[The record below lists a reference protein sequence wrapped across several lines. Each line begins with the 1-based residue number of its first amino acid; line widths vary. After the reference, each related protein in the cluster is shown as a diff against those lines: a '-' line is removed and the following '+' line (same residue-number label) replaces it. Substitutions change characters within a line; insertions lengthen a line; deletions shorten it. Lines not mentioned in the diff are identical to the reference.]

1 MRLAD
6 PLGKL
11 QLLTSEAATQ
21 WLNEPMIQ
29 FTVSAALADWASELE
44 VPLMVM
50 V

>member
-1 MRLAD
+1 
-6 PLGKL
+6 
-11 QLLTSEAATQ
+11 
-21 WLNEPMIQ
+21 MIQ